1 MATIDNTSPATSRT
15 ISGLAFNRRN
25 TITGT
30 DPYAQFTWSSRDVVM
45 KNWRDGSVNF
55 AQLGVEFPTHWSDNA
70 VAIVTSK
77 YFRGAL
83 GSERREISLRQVID
97 RVVGVYRNEGL
108 TAGYFAS
115 TEDADVFA
123 DEMRYALVDQQFSF
137 NSPVWFNVGTA
148 SAPQISAC
156 FILSVDDSMGSI
168 LNWYTEEGLIFKG
181 GSGAG
186 VNLSAIRSA
195 KELLSS
201 GGNASGPVSFMRG
214 ADASAGTIKS
224 GGATRRAAKMVILDV
239 DHPDIREFVRTK
251 ADEERK
257 IRVLRDA
264 GFDMDLGGKDI
275 ASVQYQNANNSI
287 RVNDEFMRAVEE
299 DTEYGLRARTNG
311 EIVETV
317 RARELF
323 REIAQAAWECADPGL
338 QYDDT
343 IQAWHTLPNTGRI
356 TASNPCAEFLHL
368 DNSSCN
374 LASIR
379 LTRFYDP
386 ASQRFDIDGFRY
398 LTRLITVAAEIS
410 VTFGHFPTAKI
421 EETTRSARPLG
432 LGFTDLGAMLMTAGV
447 GYDSD
452 LGRSWAAGITSML
465 AGEAYKTSAEL
476 ASVMGPFAYFEA
488 NRRPMINVVGS
499 HRTAAKAAAEEAAKL
514 VAGDHS
520 LGKLHATAQISWS
533 AALEEGNRSGFRNS
547 QVVVIAPTGTISF
560 FMDAKT
566 TGIEPDLGLVKFKK
580 ISDGSSIMIV
590 NDTVPVALRSLG
602 YSDKA
607 IEEIAAYVVANGS
620 ILGAPGFDASDASV
634 FACAMGDNIVSPRG
648 HLAMMAAVQP
658 FVSGSISKTVNLPED
673 ATVDEIEKIY
683 LDGWKMGLKCVAL
696 YRDNCKV
703 GQPLSVVNKDT
714 KAAHDAKE
722 AEASDAA
729 LSAGAA
735 PVVVAPAVPS
745 TTTSSKSGN
754 VPAEKPA
761 PSRVR
766 LDRQRHALT
775 TSFQVGGADGY
786 MTAGTYADGQLGELF
801 LKMSKPGSTLA
812 GVMDA
817 FAISVSLGLQYGVP
831 LEVYV
836 SKFLNTRFEPAGM
849 TNDPDLRMAS
859 SVLDYVFRRLAVDHL
874 SDEAREM
881 LGVRTTAERTAALSD
896 YATPAPATDATAASH
911 MSDTYGDDAEHAV
924 SEPVQ
929 PGSVAINPTQ
939 SVAAASV
946 SASVSVEDLQK
957 ALVADAPLCTDCGI
971 PMRRAGSCY
980 ACEQCSATTGCS

>member
-1 MATIDNTSPATSRT
+1 MSTTENTPETAASPTRE
-15 ISGLAFNRRN
+15 GLTFQRRN
-25 TITGT
+25 TIFGT

-45 KNWRDGSVNF
+45 RNWRDGSVNF
-55 AQLGVEFPTHWSDNA
+55 AQHGVEFPTHWSDNA

-83 GSERREISLRQVID
+83 GSERRESSLREVID
-97 RVVGVYRNEGL
+97 RVVGTYRHEGL
-108 TAGYFAS
+108 VAGYFAS
-115 TEDADVFA
+115 EMDADNFA

-156 FILSVDDSMGSI
+156 FILAVDDSMDSI
-168 LNWYTEEGLIFKG
+168 LNWYTEEGMIFKG

-186 VNLSAIRSA
+186 VNLSGIRSS

-201 GGNASGPVSFMRG
+201 GGTASGPVSFMRG

-275 ASVQYQNANNSI
+275 ISVQYQNANNSV
-287 RVNDEFMRAVEE
+287 RVTDEFMNAVVT
-299 DTEYGLRARTNG
+299 DTDFGLRARSTG
-311 EIVETV
+311 EVIDTV

-323 REIAQAAWECADPGL
+323 REIAQAAWECADPGV
-338 QYDDT
+338 QYDDV

-356 TASNPCAEFLHL
+356 SASNPCAEFLHL

-374 LASIR
+374 LASVR
-379 LTRFYDP
+379 LTKFYDP

-398 LTRLITVAAEIS
+398 LVRLITVAAEIS
-410 VTFGHFPTAKI
+410 VSFGHFPTPKI

-432 LGFTDLGAMLMTAGV
+432 LGFTDLGAMLMSAGV

-465 AGEAYKTSAEL
+465 AAEAYKTSAEL

-488 NRRPMINVVGS
+488 NRRPMINVVAA
-499 HRTAAKAAAEEAAKL
+499 HRTAAKAAADEASKL
-514 VAGDHS
+514 TTAENTLS
-520 LGKLHATAQISWS
+520 KLHTTALMNWTT
-533 AALEEGNRSGFRNS
+533 ALEEGNRCGYRNS

-590 NDTVPVALRSLG
+590 NDTVPVALRTLG

-607 IEEIAAYVVANGS
+607 IEEITAYVVANGS
-620 ILGAPGFDASDASV
+620 ILGAPGFDASDAPV
-634 FACAMGDNIVSPRG
+634 FACAMGDNIVAPRG
-648 HLAMMAAVQP
+648 HLQMMAAVQP

-673 ATVDEIEKIY
+673 ATVEEIEQIY

-703 GQPLSVVNKDT
+703 GQPLSVVNKES
-714 KAAHDAKE
+714 KLAAQEAADAKV
-722 AEASDAA
+722 ASAPTA
-729 LSAGAA
+729 SAS
-735 PVVVAPAVPS
+735 PVVKQTNA
-745 TTTSSKSGN
+745 
-754 VPAEKPA
+754 PAEKPA

-849 TNDPDLRMAS
+849 TNDPELRMAS

-896 YATPAPATDATAASH
+896 YTSTSPVTDAVAASH

-924 SEPVQ
+924 SEPAQ
-929 PGSVAINPTQ
+929 PGAFKLTPAT
-939 SVAAASV
+939 SV
-946 SASVSVEDLQK
+946 SAEDLRK

>member
-1 MATIDNTSPATSRT
+1 MTTINDTVYATPAKAKGVRFARHNSVE
-15 ISGLAFNRRN
+15 GVNPYEQFN
-25 TITGT
+25 
-30 DPYAQFTWSSRDVVM
+30 WSKRDVVM
-45 KNWRDGSVNF
+45 KNWRDGTINF
-55 AQLGVEFPTHWSDNA
+55 SQLGVQFPTHWSDNA

-77 YFRGAL
+77 YFRGAV
-83 GSERREISLRQVID
+83 GTKQREISLQQVIN
-97 RVVGVYRNEGL
+97 RVVDVYRNEGL

-115 TEDADVFA
+115 VKDADIFA

-156 FILSVDDSMGSI
+156 FILAVEDSMNSI

-186 VNLSAIRSA
+186 VNLSSIRSS

-201 GGNASGPVSFMRG
+201 GGSASGPVSFMRG

-239 DHPDIREFVRTK
+239 DHPDIREFIRTK
-251 ADEERK
+251 ADEEKK

-275 ASVQYQNANNSI
+275 ISIQYQNANNSI
-287 RVNDEFMRAVEE
+287 RVNDEFMKAVEVDSE
-299 DTEYGLRARTNG
+299 FGLRARSSG
-311 EIVETV
+311 EIIETV

-338 QYDDT
+338 QYDDA
-343 IQAWHTLPNTGRI
+343 IQGWHTLPNSGRI
-356 TASNPCAEFLHL
+356 SASNPCAEFLHL

-386 ASQRFDIDGFRY
+386 TSKHFDIEGFRY

-410 VTFGHFPTAKI
+410 VSFGHFPTKKI

-432 LGFTDLGAMLMTAGV
+432 IGFTDLGAMLMSAGV
-447 GYDSD
+447 GYDSE
-452 LGRSWAAGITSML
+452 LGRSWAAGLTSML
-465 AGEAYKTSAEL
+465 AAEAYKTSAEL
-476 ASVMGPFAYFEA
+476 ASVMGAFAYYEE
-488 NRRPMINVVGS
+488 NREPMLNVISS
-499 HRTAAKAAAEEAAKL
+499 HKTAAIKSAANAKNISHGESEL
-514 VAGDHS
+514 RVLHETS
-520 LGKLHATAQISWS
+520 LISWQE
-533 AALEEGNRSGFRNS
+533 ALKQGNQTGFRNS

-590 NDTVPVALRSLG
+590 NDTVPIALRTLG
-602 YSDKA
+602 YAEQA
-607 IEEIAAYVVANGS
+607 IEKITAYVVDNGT

-673 ATVDEIEKIY
+673 ATVEEIESIY

-703 GQPLSVVNKDT
+703 GQPLTVVNKESRARQDEEELR
-714 KAAHDAKE
+714 KD
-722 AEASDAA
+722 
-729 LSAGAA
+729 
-735 PVVVAPAVPS
+735 
-745 TTTSSKSGN
+745 SSQKHTDKFEQNVKSGN
-754 VPAEKPA
+754 LDEFNTPAEKPA

-766 LDRQRHALT
+766 LDRQRQALT

-786 MTAGTYADGQLGELF
+786 MTAGSYADGQLGELF

-831 LEVYV
+831 LEVYI

-849 TNDPDLRMAS
+849 TNDPELRMSS

-874 SDEAREM
+874 SEEARKM
-881 LGVRTTAERTAALSD
+881 LGISTTLERTNALND
-896 YATPAPATDATAASH
+896 YPSVAPSISTQPANH
-911 MSDTYGDDAEHAV
+911 VSDTYGDDTKITV
-924 SEPVQ
+924 SEPAQ
-929 PGSVAINPTQ
+929 PGAVNLRKQTS
-939 SVAAASV
+939 
-946 SASVSVEDLQK
+946 SASKMVGVADLQK
-957 ALVADAPLCTDCGI
+957 TLSADAPMCTDCGI